1 MPVIRQY
8 TRQVSAPGDQGF
20 EKVTGAELGGATSRA
35 LGQFGSTVS
44 GIARRVEKRQEQ
56 QELSDTT
63 TKMAQ
68 ANNALASDLQ
78 NVVKTT
84 TPGDAKP
91 FDEYNERMQESLS
104 NIGNDISSTA
114 AKNYHALNSER
125 IKGHLLRSSVQHQ
138 SESAGIKAVTDYTNS
153 INAYSSTVLAEPSS
167 LGLQKQLHSDG
178 INQLILSGQI
188 PTSKGHELK
197 AQGDRRISK
206 NAVRGWIRLNPD
218 FAKEKLK
225 SGEFDE
231 DLGGDVKVQ
240 MVAEADQAIRGKEI
254 EAERR
259 RREDERVKRAKQT
272 ETQNK
277 FVSEMSKGSLTSKD
291 ILESN
296 LEPFGSG
303 SKEQFLR
310 LIKAKGGG
318 AAGPPKTSSR
328 VFTNLFNRIHLDPED
343 PNAIR
348 DENDL
353 NAFVGK
359 GLSFTDMQKLRKE
372 IQGFGTVAG
381 ANEKFLKTQ
390 FINIARSALVRAD
403 TLTGQKDPIGEE
415 QLQRLLSVYL
425 EEYNRL
431 RKEGKSAK
439 DLLTPQGGS
448 DYLGPLIDQFRR
460 TRGEKMKAMTADF
473 KRKPPEQIEAERQRQ
488 SKKPVRKQGE
498 SVSDLLERINKFKA
512 ENPEGG
518 N

>member
-1 MPVIRQY
+1 MPLIRSY
-8 TRQVSAPGDQGF
+8 TRQISAPGDQGF
-20 EKVTGAELGGATSRA
+20 EKISGAELGGATSRA
-35 LGQFGSTVS
+35 LGQFGSAVS
-44 GIARRVEKRQEQ
+44 GIAKRIEKRQEQ

-84 TPGDAKP
+84 TPGDRKP
-91 FDEYNERMQESLS
+91 FEAYNKRVDESLA
-104 NIGNDISSTA
+104 NIGNDLSSRN

-125 IKGHLLRSSVQHQ
+125 IKGHLVRSSVQHQ

-153 INAYSSTVLAEPSS
+153 INAYSSTVLSDPSS
-167 LGLQKQLHSDG
+167 LDLQKQLHREGVD
-178 INQLILSGQI
+178 QLILSGQI

-231 DLGGDVKVQ
+231 DLGGEAKIQ
-240 MVAEADQAIRGKEI
+240 MFAEADQAIRGKEI

-259 RREDERVKRAKQT
+259 RKEDERVKRAKQT

-277 FVSEMSKGSLTSKD
+277 FVSSMSEGSLTSKD

-296 LEPFGSG
+296 LDPFGSG

-310 LIKAKGGG
+310 LIQAKGGG

-328 VFTNLFNRIHLDPED
+328 VFTNLFNRIHLNPED

-359 GLSFTDMQKLRKE
+359 GLSFPDMQKLRKE

-381 ANEKFLKTQ
+381 ADEKALKTN
-390 FINIARSALVRAD
+390 FLTIAKSALVKGD
-403 TLTGQKDPIGEE
+403 TLSGIKDPVGDE
-415 QLQRLLSVYL
+415 QLQKFLGVYL
-425 EEYNRL
+425 DEYNRL
-431 RKEGKSAK
+431 RKEGKSAQE
-439 DLLTPQGGS
+439 LLNPTS
-448 DYLGPLIDQFRR
+448 KDYLGHMLEPFRR
-460 TRGEKMKAMTADF
+460 SPQQIMKDIASGFTRKT
-473 KRKPPEQIEAERQRQ
+473 PEQIETERQAQ
-488 SKKPVRKQGE
+488 PEKPVRKQGE
-498 SVSDLLERINKFKA
+498 SSVEFLERLNTFNATSGKS
-512 ENPEGG
+512 G